1 VTDPDA
7 AVVTDRDEPGAAAA
21 IRRSVF
27 VEEQGV
33 DEDLEFD
40 DGDDEARH
48 FIARVDGEPAGT
60 ARVRLIDAETAKIER
75 VAVLPEHRGHGVGR
89 RVMAA
94 AHEHAR
100 DRGRSRAVLHA
111 QTRVAEF
118 YESIGYEE
126 LGPVEDPTGIPHVE
140 MERSL

>member
-1 VTDPDA
+1 MTDPDA
-7 AVVTDRDEPGAAAA
+7 VVVTDREEPGAAVG

-27 VEEQGV
+27 VEEQDV

-48 FIARVDGEPAGT
+48 FVARVDGDPAGT

-75 VAVLPEHRGHGVGR
+75 VAVLPEYRGDGVGSET
-89 RVMAA
+89 MAA
-94 AHEHAR
+94 AHDYAR
-100 DRGRSRAVLHA
+100 EQGRSRAVLHA
-111 QTRVAEF
+111 QARVAEF
-118 YESIGYEE
+118 YESLGYEE

-140 MERSL
+140 METRL